1 MAALGFMFDAAAH
14 QALSN
19 LSVALDLAR
28 AGISVFPCQPEG
40 PDAKKPYPGLFWRNQ
55 STTNELRIEQWWER
69 WPDAMPG
76 IDLAK
81 TDFLVID
88 LDGELGHADWQ
99 EIAGARAWAA
109 PQVETPKG
117 GKHLWFRRDGRHHGN
132 GRGSLPPKRDHQGID
147 VRGHGGYV
155 IAPGATM
162 LDGRRYEADG
172 HDILSAT
179 SAPDWLWDILG
190 AKTAHAT
197 TAPEP
202 VTHAP
207 RKVQAVQD
215 GDARARAYGEA
226 ALDAERRR
234 VAECASGGRNE
245 TLNRAAF
252 SLGTLVGAGCL
263 SEGDVRAVLLEAAQ
277 ACGLVK
283 EDGARACQATITSG
297 ITAGRS
303 KPRTIPESG
312 SYEIDATLGAEIAA
326 TLLAREVIEAAD
338 GTLHDMDGVII
349 EAPDPDIGELP
360 RELAN
365 PPGLVG
371 ELANWIC
378 DTARRPQR
386 SLAIGAALT
395 ILGTLCGR
403 HIAGPTGSGTHLY
416 VVGLAPTG
424 AGKDHAMQQ
433 ILTAMAGVEASHFIG
448 PGQFISMPAVI
459 NFLVRAPLSVCAM
472 DEFGSFM
479 KRIGSRKASSFE
491 GAISGIL
498 RTAWGSSFKPMPT
511 PEWAG
516 KASEVIMAPAMS
528 IYGVSTAEEFYG
540 ALEGGDTSNGVLNRL
555 LVVETRRRPKDA
567 APRLPSQ
574 ELPDHLAE
582 ALKGV
587 VNRAGPMVFSQLQI
601 HDRAPPIH
609 RVPWGPG
616 AEKAFGDLVE
626 EIHALCDGDA
636 MAQAFFA
643 RVAETAVRIATILAV
658 GIDHDRP
665 MVTLEVFAWA
675 RGFAMWCARSL
686 QRGGMEHIADSEN
699 QSVAN
704 AIRRAIREA
713 GGRMKH
719 RDLLRRLNHRVK
731 NRDLIEVVKSLAEA
745 EHITIEKVVPDRGGM
760 PTVWYAIL

>member
-1 MAALGFMFDAAAH
+1 MASLGFVFDAAAH

-28 AGISVFPCQPEG
+28 AGLSIFPCQPEG
-40 PDAKKPYPGLFWRNQ
+40 EHAKKPYPGLFWRNQ
-55 STTNELRIEQWWER
+55 STTNEARIEQWWQR

-88 LDGELGHADWQ
+88 LDGDKGHADWAA
-99 EIAGARAWAA
+99 IAAGRTWTA
-109 PQVETPKG
+109 PRVETPKG
-117 GKHLWFRRDGRHHGN
+117 GHHLWFRRDGREHGN
-132 GRGSLPPKRDHQGID
+132 ARGALPPKHNHQGID

-162 LDGRRYEADG
+162 LDGRRYEPDG
-172 HDILSAT
+172 HDILSAV

-190 AKTAHAT
+190 SKAERAGEVPAQ
-197 TAPEP
+197 AAAAVSVSVP
-202 VTHAP
+202 VHDQSS
-207 RKVQAVQD
+207 RL
-215 GDARARAYGEA
+215 RAYGDA
-226 ALDAERRR
+226 ALEAERRR
-234 VAECASGGRNE
+234 VADCSAGGRNE
-245 TLNRAAF
+245 TLNQAAF
-252 SLGTLVGAGCL
+252 SLGTLIGSGCL
-263 SEGDVRAVLLEAAQ
+263 SEADVRSALLDAAQ

-283 EDGARACQATITSG
+283 DDGPRACQATISSG
-297 ITAGRS
+297 IRAGRL
-303 KPRTIPESG
+303 KPREIPESG
-312 SYEIDATLGAEIAA
+312 AYEINVGLGAAIAA
-326 TLLAREVIEAAD
+326 TLLARDVIEAPD
-338 GTLHDMDGVII
+338 GTLHDEDGVVV
-349 EAPDPDIGELP
+349 EAPDPDACELP
-360 RELAN
+360 KTLAN
-365 PPGLVG
+365 PPGLIG
-371 ELANWIC
+371 EIADWIC

-386 SLAIGAALT
+386 SLAIGAAFT
-395 ILGTLCGR
+395 ILGTLVGR
-403 HIAGPTGSGTHLY
+403 QIAGPTGSGTHLY

-433 ILTAMAGVEASHFIG
+433 ILTAMAGVGAGHFIG

-459 NFLVRAPLSVCAM
+459 NFLVRSPLSVCAM

-491 GAISGIL
+491 GAISGIM

-555 LVVETRRRPKDA
+555 LVVETRKRPKDR
-567 APRLPSQ
+567 APRLSSH
-574 ELPDHLAE
+574 ELPTRLENSLKA
-582 ALKGV
+582 ALNRGGPV
-587 VNRAGPMVFSQLQI
+587 VFGQLQV
-601 HDRAPPIH
+601 HDRAPPVH
-609 RVPWGPG
+609 RAAWGLG
-616 AEKAFGDLVE
+616 AEAAYTALVE
-626 EIHALCDGDA
+626 DVHRLCDGDP

-643 RVAETAVRIATILAV
+643 RVAETAVRLATILAV
-658 GIDHDRP
+658 GLDAANPI
-665 MVTLEVFAWA
+665 VTLDAFVWA
-675 RGFAMWCARSL
+675 RDFALWCARSL

-699 QSVAN
+699 QSTAN
-704 AIRRAIREA
+704 MVRRAIREA

-731 NRDLIEVVKSLAEA
+731 NRDLHEVIKALAEA
-745 EHITIEKVVPDRGGM
+745 EHVRVEKVVPEKGGP
-760 PTVWYAIL
+760 PTLWYSLL

>member
-1 MAALGFMFDAAAH
+1 MAALGFLFDAAAH

-28 AGISVFPCQPEG
+28 AGIAVFPCQPEG
-40 PDAKKPYPGLFWRNQ
+40 QDAKKPYPGIFWRNQ
-55 STTNELRIEQWWER
+55 STTDDRRIEQWWER
-69 WPDAMPG
+69 WPDAVPG

-88 LDGELGHADWQ
+88 LDGAYGHADWR
-99 EIAGARAWAA
+99 EIASDHRWEA

-117 GKHLWFRRDGRHHGN
+117 GKHLWFRRDGRQHGN
-132 GRGSLPPKRDHQGID
+132 GRGSLPPKREHQGID

-162 LDGRRYEADG
+162 LDGRRYEPDG
-172 HDILSAT
+172 HDILSAV
-179 SAPDWLWDILG
+179 SVPDWLWDILG
-190 AKTAHAT
+190 SKSAHP
-197 TAPEP
+197 APVEEQRTRP
-202 VTHAP
+202 AI
-207 RKVQAVQD
+207 D
-215 GDARARAYGEA
+215 GDSRARAYGDA
-226 ALDAERRR
+226 ALEAERRR
-234 VAECASGGRNE
+234 VAECATGGRNE

-252 SLGTLVGAGCL
+252 SLGTLVGAGAL
-263 SEGDVRAVLLEAAQ
+263 SEADVRSVLLDAAQ

-283 EDGARACQATITSG
+283 EDGVRACQATITSG
-297 ITAGRS
+297 ITAGRA
-303 KPRTIPESG
+303 KPRDIPENG
-312 SYEIDATLGAEIAA
+312 RYEIDTTLGAEIAA
-326 TLLAREVIEAAD
+326 ALLAREVIEAPD
-338 GTLHDMDGVII
+338 GTLADAKTGEVVEHTAV
-349 EAPDPDIGELP
+349 ELGELP

-371 ELANWIC
+371 ELADWIC
-378 DTARRPQR
+378 DTSRRPQR

-395 ILGTLCGR
+395 ILGTLSGR

-433 ILTAMAGVEASHFIG
+433 ILTAMSGIGASHFIG

-472 DEFGSFM
+472 DEFGAFM

-491 GAISGIL
+491 GAISGIM

-555 LVVETRRRPKDA
+555 LVVETRKRPKDRQ
-567 APRLPSQ
+567 PRLVAH
-574 ELPDHLAE
+574 ELTPHLE
-582 ALKGV
+582 EGLKGV
-587 VNRAGPMVFSQLQI
+587 LNRGGPMIFGQLQV
-601 HDRAPPIH
+601 HDRAPPVH

-616 AEKAFGDLVE
+616 AELAFGELVE
-626 EIHALCDGDA
+626 EVHELCDGDA

-658 GIDHDRP
+658 GSDPVRP
-665 MVTLEVFAWA
+665 IVTLETFTWA

-699 QSVAN
+699 QSTAN
-704 AIRRAIREA
+704 AVRRAIREA

-731 NRDLIEVVKSLAEA
+731 NRDLIDVVKALAEA
-745 EHITIEKVVPDRGGM
+745 EHVMVEKVVPEQGGT
-760 PTVWYAIL
+760 PTVWYSLI